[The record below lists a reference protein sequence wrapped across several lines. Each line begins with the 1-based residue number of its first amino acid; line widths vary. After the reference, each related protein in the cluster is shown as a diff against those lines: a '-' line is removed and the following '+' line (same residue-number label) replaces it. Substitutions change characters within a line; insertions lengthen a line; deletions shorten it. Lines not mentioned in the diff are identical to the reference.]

1 MFSRGKK
8 SAEVFKNG
16 SGRVLQ
22 GGFDAKDRMLED
34 VSQGDSLGLQVLP
47 PSHGAEPEQ
56 YSIRKRMV
64 PQIGKLE
71 LYRNRWLARF
81 GLRAA
86 VH

>member
-34 VSQGDSLGLQVLP
+34 ISQGDSLGL
-47 PSHGAEPEQ
+47 
-56 YSIRKRMV
+56 
-64 PQIGKLE
+64 
-71 LYRNRWLARF
+71 
-81 GLRAA
+81 
-86 VH
+86 